1 MIGSRLARTG
11 ARMGTRRMSMF
22 ERPNHIQGKREQYY
36 KNHTQGA
43 ADPTYLK
50 EPTDKVIFGAAVVG
64 MSVGVLTIVNGLYS
78 MSYGVNKHE

>member
-1 MIGSRLARTG
+1 MIGSRLARTS
-11 ARMGTRRMSMF
+11 ARMGTRLMSMF
-22 ERPNHIQGKREQYY
+22 ERPTHIQGKRAQYY

-50 EPTDKVIFGAAVVG
+50 EPTDKVVFGVAVVG

-78 MSYGVNKHE
+78 MSYGVNKHA